1 MVDDGG
7 RPIADAFDQRD
18 LRRKRDVFAVDS
30 LVHFPPQAFENLHKV
45 RSGFARDGHTA
56 RHGGIE
62 MVVGADEAGQDNLT
76 CTIHD
81 FSVGK
86 TIFQF

>member
-1 MVDDGG
+1 MMVVV
-7 RPIADAFDQRD
+7 P
-18 LRRKRDVFAVDS
+18 LRMHSIRGICAESVMSFAVDS

-62 MVVGADEAGQDNLT
+62 MVVGADEAGQDDLPRT
-76 CTIHD
+76 VHS
-81 FSVGK
+81 FSVRK
-86 TIFQF
+86 TFFQF